1 MSRDDHI
8 EMDGTVTEVL
18 RGGMYKVKL
27 ENDHE
32 MLATTAGKMRQF
44 KIRIVLGDSVRVA
57 ISPYDLNR
65 GRIIYRSR

>member
-1 MSRDDHI
+1 MSREDHI
-8 EMDGTVTEVL
+8 EMDGVVTEVL

>member
-8 EMDGTVTEVL
+8 EMDGAVTEVL
-18 RGGMYKVKL
+18 RGGMYRVKL

-32 MLATTAGKMRQF
+32 ILATTAGKMRQF